1 MIVGYRLIEE
11 KTGEAV
17 QYAGG
22 EWGKCPDIP
31 NPLVLPN
38 GDHVCG
44 ANYGDSFNGYR
55 LDAWEMD
62 EPAPQPKTVFDGADF
77 MARVTD
83 EEYAAITGSNNIQV
97 RRWLDT
103 FRLHGEIDVAG
114 VTSQAA
120 KAGLV
125 ALGLLTPQRAA
136 EIFSAQ

>member
-62 EPAPQPKTVFDGADF
+62 EPAPQPKTVFDGASF

-83 EEYAAITGSNNIQV
+83 DEYAAITASENIQV
-97 RRWLDT
+97 RRWLET
-103 FRLHGEIDVAG
+103 FRLRGEIDVAG
-114 VTSQAA
+114 ATAQAA

-125 ALGLLTPQRAA
+125 ALGLLTQERADVVFA
-136 EIFSAQ
+136 TQ